1 VTPWRHE
8 SARGDELIEARG
20 GDFEWA
26 ELGDGTAVRGD
37 HGVFADAGAADGLG
51 QCEAK
56 FSHPKICGHKCTQS
70 DLRAGVNPSRIS
82 AMNFAFTDEQ
92 EELRSTVRAFLD
104 SKSSEEAVRE
114 QMETDNGFDTAVW
127 SQMAEQMG
135 LQGLHI
141 PEEYGGSGF
150 GYVELGIVLEEMGR
164 SLLCAPFFSSVVLA
178 ANTLIHS
185 GDEAAKKAHLPG
197 IASGETI
204 ATLAY
209 TEPSGKWDESGITMQ
224 ASGSA
229 GSYTLTGTK
238 MYVIDGH
245 TANLLIVAARTG
257 AGVSLFAVD
266 GNAAGLTR
274 TALSTMDQTRKQ
286 AKIEFANTPATLI
299 GAEGKGWDILS
310 TVLDLAA
317 VGLAAEQV
325 GGAQKVLEMA
335 VEYAKVRV
343 QFGRPIG
350 SFQAI
355 KHKCADMLLEV
366 ESAKS
371 AAYYGLWCASEMN
384 EELPSV
390 ASLAKAYCSE
400 AYFHATAENI
410 QIHGGIGF
418 TWEHP
423 AHLYFKRAKS
433 SELMFGDPTYHRE
446 QLAQRI
452 GI

>member
-1 VTPWRHE
+1 
-8 SARGDELIEARG
+8 
-20 GDFEWA
+20 
-26 ELGDGTAVRGD
+26 
-37 HGVFADAGAADGLG
+37 
-51 QCEAK
+51 
-56 FSHPKICGHKCTQS
+56 
-70 DLRAGVNPSRIS
+70 
-82 AMNFAFTDEQ
+82 MNFAFTEDKV
-92 EELRSTVRAFLD
+92 ELRKTVRQFLEAM
-104 SKSSEEAVRE
+104 SPESAVRE
-114 QMETDNGFDTAVW
+114 QMETEAGYVAAVW
-127 SQMAEQMG
+127 SQMGEQMG
-135 LQGLHI
+135 LQGLI
-141 PEEYGGSGF
+141 VPEEFGGSGYS
-150 GYVELGIVLEEMGR
+150 YVELGIVLEEMGR
-164 SLLCAPFFSSVVLA
+164 ALLCAPFFSTVVLA

-185 GDEAAKKAHLPG
+185 GDEAAKAAHLPG

-224 ASGSA
+224 ATASGDGWSL
-229 GSYTLTGTK
+229 SGTK
-238 MYVIDGH
+238 MFVLDGH
-245 TANLLIVAARTG
+245 TANLIIVAARTDK
-257 AGVSLFAVD
+257 GVSLFAVD
-266 GNAAGLTR
+266 GGAAGLTR

-286 AKIEFANTPATLI
+286 AKLEFSNTPATLI
-299 GAEGKGWDILS
+299 GAEGEGWNTLGR
-310 TVLDLAA
+310 VLDLAA

-335 VEYAKVRV
+335 VDYAKVRV

-371 AAYYGLWCASEMN
+371 AAYYGMWCAAELN
-384 EELPSV
+384 DELPSV

-433 SELMFGDPTYHRE
+433 SELLFGDPTYPRE
-446 QLAQRI
+446 LPAQRI

>member
-1 VTPWRHE
+1 
-8 SARGDELIEARG
+8 
-20 GDFEWA
+20 
-26 ELGDGTAVRGD
+26 
-37 HGVFADAGAADGLG
+37 
-51 QCEAK
+51 
-56 FSHPKICGHKCTQS
+56 
-70 DLRAGVNPSRIS
+70 
-82 AMNFAFTDEQ
+82 MNFAFSEEQ
-92 EELRSTVRAFLD
+92 EELRKTVRAFLEA
-104 SKSSEEAVRE
+104 KSAETAVRE
-114 QMETDNGFDTAVW
+114 QMETEDGFDPAVW
-127 SQMAEQMG
+127 SQMGEQMG
-135 LQGLHI
+135 LQGLAI
-141 PEEYGGSGF
+141 PEEFGGSGYGF
-150 GYVELGIVLEEMGR
+150 VELGVVLEEMGR
-164 SLLCAPFFSSVVLA
+164 ALLCAPYFSTVVLA
-178 ANTLIHS
+178 ANTLLHS
-185 GDEAAKKAHLPG
+185 GDDAAKAKYLPG

-209 TEPSGKWDESGITMQ
+209 TEPSGKWDESGITME
-224 ASGSA
+224 ATAA
-229 GSYTLTGTK
+229 GDGWTLTGTK
-238 MYVIDGH
+238 MFVLDGH
-245 TANLLIVAARTG
+245 TANLIIVAAKTG
-257 AGVSLFAVD
+257 KGTSLFAVQGD
-266 GNAAGLTR
+266 AAGLTR

-286 AKIEFANTPATLI
+286 AKLEFAGTPAELI
-299 GAEGKGWDILS
+299 GTEGEGWTVLGS
-310 TVLDLAA
+310 VLDLAA

-371 AAYYGLWCASEMN
+371 AAYYGMWCASEMN
-384 EELPSV
+384 DELPSV

-433 SELMFGDPTYHRE
+433 SELLFGDPTYHRE
-446 QLAQRI
+446 LLAQRI

>member
-1 VTPWRHE
+1 
-8 SARGDELIEARG
+8 
-20 GDFEWA
+20 
-26 ELGDGTAVRGD
+26 
-37 HGVFADAGAADGLG
+37 
-51 QCEAK
+51 
-56 FSHPKICGHKCTQS
+56 
-70 DLRAGVNPSRIS
+70 
-82 AMNFAFTDEQ
+82 MNFAFTEEQ
-92 EELRSTVRAFLD
+92 DELRKTVRQFLE
-104 SKSSEEAVRE
+104 SKSPETAVRE
-114 QMETDNGFDTAVW
+114 QMETEAGFDPAVW
-127 SQMAEQMG
+127 SQMGEQMG
-135 LQGLHI
+135 LQGLAI
-141 PEEYGGSGF
+141 PEEFGGSGY
-150 GYVELGIVLEEMGR
+150 GYIELGIVLEEMGR
-164 SLLCAPFFSSVVLA
+164 ALLCAPFFSTVVLA
-178 ANTLIHS
+178 ANTLLHS
-185 GDEAAKKAHLPG
+185 GDDAAKAAHLPG

-204 ATLAY
+204 AALAF

-224 ASGSA
+224 ATPA
-229 GSYTLTGTK
+229 GDGWTLTGTK

-245 TANLLIVAARTG
+245 TATLIIVAART
-257 AGVSLFAVD
+257 AKGVSLFAVD
-266 GNAAGLTR
+266 GDASGLTR

-286 AKIEFANTPATLI
+286 ARLEFDGTPATLV
-299 GAEGKGWDILS
+299 GADGEGWTTLS

-317 VGLAAEQV
+317 GGLAAEQV

-371 AAYYGLWCASEMN
+371 AAYYGMWCASEMN
-384 EELPSV
+384 DELPSV

-433 SELMFGDPTYHRE
+433 SELLFGDPTYHRE
-446 QLAQRI
+446 LLAQRI